1 MRSASEK
8 LAARAGWVRA
18 ALLIVWFCA
27 SFGVAIFA
35 RDLDVVVAGWP
46 LNFWLTAQGGVL
58 VFLAVVMVYAWAL
71 NRRDRLCYD
80 LLRLRLRLA
89 IARSVENE
97 RLQAM
102 VAQGKAFLPVPTL
115 A

>member
-71 NRRDRLCYD
+71 NQLDPEPEGLPGAERGTQRDD
-80 LLRLRLRLA
+80 EPA
-89 IARSVENE
+89 AE
-97 RLQAM
+97 
-102 VAQGKAFLPVPTL
+102 PTASAL
-115 A
+115 SDDAGAHG

>member
-8 LAARAGWVRA
+8 LAARAGWLRA
-18 ALLIVWFCA
+18 ALLVVWFCA

-35 RDLDVVVAGWP
+35 RELDVVVAGWP

-71 NRRDRLCYD
+71 NRLDPEPEGLPGAERGTQRDD
-80 LLRLRLRLA
+80 EPA
-89 IARSVENE
+89 AS
-97 RLQAM
+97 A
-102 VAQGKAFLPVPTL
+102 PTD
-115 A
+115 AGDHG

>member
-1 MRSASEK
+1 MMSASEK

-71 NRRDRLCYD
+71 NRLDPEPEGLPG
-80 LLRLRLRLA
+80 
-89 IARSVENE
+89 VERGALGDDE
-97 RLQAM
+97 PA
-102 VAQGKAFLPVPTL
+102 ASAPTD
-115 A
+115 AGAHG